1 MVRAELLR
9 HDDELL
15 KTAFPIFS
23 PPATTGS
30 TRNENLTMASIPTLH
45 ALLIDEIK
53 DLFYAEHLL
62 LKALPKMAQAATNP
76 DLKAGFTGHLAETRG
91 HVARLTQAL
100 KILSL
105 PAKGKICHAML
116 GLVEEGAEAI
126 TMKGPAA
133 VRDAALIGAAQRVE
147 HYEMAGYGT
156 ARAFA
161 QALGET
167 DVADL
172 LQATLDEEGETT
184 WHGRP
189 LVTSRPHDAVRRT
202 DGVVD
207 VGKQRKRELLSVGEP
222 LVRGGRVEGGSEH
235 DGTQFGK

>member
-15 KTAFPIFS
+15 KTAFLIFS
-23 PPATTGS
+23 PPATPGS

-62 LKALPKMAQAATNP
+62 LKALPKMAKAATNP

-167 DVADL
+167 DMAAL
-172 LQATLDEEGETT
+172 LQATLDEEGETNKKLT
-184 WHGRP
+184 QISTT
-189 LVTSRPHDAVRRT
+189 VNADA
-202 DGVVD
+202 
-207 VGKQRKRELLSVGEP
+207 LAA
-222 LVRGGRVEGGSEH
+222 GGQISPAKK
-235 DGTQFGK
+235 TKK